1 MKRWVITLTAGAG
14 YSQKYPPTVWLFK
27 RRTDAIKFLR
37 QKIKHY
43 LKSEWEM
50 GKISLGLEATPLH
63 NQRFPSIKLHRKF

>member
-27 RRTDAIKFLR
+27 RRADAIKFLR

-43 LKSEWEM
+43 LKSEWERWEKYRWV
-50 GKISLGLEATPLH
+50 GSHTITQSKISF
-63 NQRFPSIKLHRKF
+63 NQTA